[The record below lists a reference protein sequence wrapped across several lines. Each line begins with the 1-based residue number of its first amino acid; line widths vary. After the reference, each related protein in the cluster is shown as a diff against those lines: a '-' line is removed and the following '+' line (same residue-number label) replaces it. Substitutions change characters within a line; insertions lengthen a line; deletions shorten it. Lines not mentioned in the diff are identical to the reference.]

1 MEMPSVWGVVT
12 PEDLNARLARRH
24 SKVESLDT
32 GQDRAGHSSFYLLA
46 EVV

>member
-12 PEDLNARLARRH
+12 PEDLNARLARRL

-32 GQDRAGHSSFYLLA
+32 GQGTVVYLLA